1 MYEIENL
8 PIHEQVYEFLR
19 SNRIVHN
26 AADFCREYLGK
37 SRSYMNTLK
46 YTQHS
51 PSPDAYRQLSE
62 RIGMLL
68 AEEYKSETKDE
79 LKYLQEQIDVIL
91 EKT

>member
-1 MYEIENL
+1 MKPNFF
-8 PIHEQVYEFLR
+8 PFTPSR
-19 SNRIVHN
+19 SKEKHN
-26 AADFCREYLGK
+26 AADFCRDYLGK

-68 AEEYKSETKDE
+68 VGEYKSETKDE
-79 LKYLQEQIDVIL
+79 LKSLQDQIDVML
-91 EKT
+91 EKTETHL